1 MKKIFLYIT
10 VILAGLF
17 ITACDE
23 DVEVWDSATLN
34 YSGRY
39 VYALQS
45 EDQTAT
51 YADGALLDIFN
62 TAKNLPN
69 EMWIQDLDDIFP
81 LQGKFFIDGNTSSF
95 KSKSM
100 NFDDLGDNINALT
113 VPETDPTADGQSVT
127 EDRYYI
133 RCGLVEGKVIADAAT
148 TIGGNIADSL
158 YLKIRLLSGTATFKS
173 YSVPVALR
181 ADPDKEEFAWRFDSM
196 TYDATLDETYVIS
209 GHRYT
214 GFPEDDH

>member
-23 DVEVWDSATLN
+23 DVEVWDSATLD

-39 VYALQS
+39 VVAVQS
-45 EDQTAT
+45 EDQSAT
-51 YADGALLDIFN
+51 YAEIQMDVFN
-62 TAKNLPN
+62 TAKNLSD
-69 EMWIQDLDDIFP
+69 EMWIQDLDDLFP
-81 LQGKFFIDGNTSSF
+81 LQAKIFIEGNTSSF

-100 NFDDLGDNINALT
+100 NFDDLGDNINAIT
-113 VPETDPTADGQSVT
+113 VPETAPTADGQSVT

-133 RCGLVEGKVIADAAT
+133 RCGLVDGKVIANAAT
-148 TIGGNIADSL
+148 TIGGNTADSL
-158 YLKIRLLSGTATFKS
+158 YMKIRLLSGTVTFKS
-173 YSVPVALR
+173 FSVPVALR
-181 ADPDKEEFAWRFDSM
+181 ADPDKEEFAWEFDSM
-196 TYDATLDETYVIS
+196 VYDDALDETYVLS